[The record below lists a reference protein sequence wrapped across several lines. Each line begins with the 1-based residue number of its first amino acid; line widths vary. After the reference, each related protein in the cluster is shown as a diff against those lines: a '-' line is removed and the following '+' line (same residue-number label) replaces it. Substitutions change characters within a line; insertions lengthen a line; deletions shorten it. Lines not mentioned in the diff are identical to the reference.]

1 MCEENQIFI
10 QEMKMSVLKSQINS
24 SKIVIA
30 NLSNCT
36 ILVYFVLVYL
46 KCLQLSTK
54 YMYLRFYFELWGQLK
69 SMLSVLWMKAGLFF
83 SCTKI
88 PLQKKPGGVF
98 ITKFWGN
105 AGTQGL
111 TQKTVALLSTN
122 FPAKKTWCNSSS
134 KVDLCDM
141 Q

>member
-1 MCEENQIFI
+1 M
-10 QEMKMSVLKSQINS
+10 
-24 SKIVIA
+24 
-30 NLSNCT
+30 
-36 ILVYFVLVYL
+36 
-46 KCLQLSTK
+46 
-54 YMYLRFYFELWGQLK
+54 K
-69 SMLSVLWMKAGLFF
+69 SMLSVLWMKAVFF
-83 SCTKI
+83 LVLKFLCK
-88 PLQKKPGGVF
+88 KKPLGVF